1 MSDGLRLTVFVGDSD
16 LWHHKPVYHEIV
28 RRAQKAGLAGASAV
42 RGIEGYGA
50 TGRIHTTRILSLA
63 DELPIIVI
71 IVDTRAKIEAFLP
84 QLDELIPGGLA
95 TLEPVEILHYPA
107 TQQRRA
113 M

>member
-1 MSDGLRLTVFVGDSD
+1 MSDGLRLTAFVSDSD

-28 RRAQKAGLAGASAV
+28 RRAQKAGLAGASAF

-63 DELPIIVI
+63 DELPTIVI

-95 TLEPVEILHYPA
+95 TLEPVEILHFSA
-107 TQQRRA
+107 ARQRRA